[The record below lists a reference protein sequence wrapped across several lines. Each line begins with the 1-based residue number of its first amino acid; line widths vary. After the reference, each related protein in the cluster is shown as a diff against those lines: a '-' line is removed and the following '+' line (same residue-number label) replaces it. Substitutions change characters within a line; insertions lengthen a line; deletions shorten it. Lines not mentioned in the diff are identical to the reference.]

1 MNGFMSMAMPDH
13 LKTSFIVGDVF
24 LRTVYTHW
32 VVGDGEMGGNNP
44 PKVGFGKLANR
55 V

>member
-1 MNGFMSMAMPDH
+1 M
-13 LKTSFIVGDVF
+13 GDVF

-32 VVGDGEMGGNNP
+32 VVGDGKINGENP
-44 PKVGFGKLANR
+44 PKIGFGKPAKR